1 MNNLPGIDD
10 PYWYEWYVGIRNI
23 VKMLNPDNQIE
34 YVIFQS
40 SNHETIDDIVVG
52 KKKNVELCYQVKHTR
67 TEKNITF
74 SSLIEKDER
83 SKKSLLEAI
92 AEGWEKTNEINTIP
106 ILYSNKTIGVR
117 NSVKTSKITGNK
129 YKCIALKDFYLKI
142 KELVKDVQ
150 KLEDIVVDEV
160 NFKEQW
166 IEFINELKIN
176 NKLDFLKNFKLELN
190 QSSLEESE
198 KEIINEIQRTF
209 KCNDIISYK
218 VFNTILSKLGIW
230 TTTRRKREK
239 ITREEVLERL
249 CIINE
254 RKYEDIYPP
263 IPFFETRKE
272 FCKKLYKKIVDTDK
286 KVLFLSGVP
295 GSGKTSAIS
304 YLNYHYKDN
313 IIGRFYAFKP
323 ISLKDKVYNFDSEN
337 TEPRTLWEILL
348 NQIRERYIGNL
359 EKYNVPVI
367 NELCDTETLRTE
379 VMRLAHKLFEIT
391 KKKSVI
397 CIDGIDHAA
406 RSESGENFL
415 NQLYS
420 PEEIPEGVVLLL
432 VGQPKNLYSKYP
444 IWIKNNDIN
453 VEEIEM
459 PKIELLD
466 IINLIKEANIEWI
479 NQKNEKQ
486 IAQIILEKTEGNNL
500 SVIYSLKEAEK
511 CNNIEDFINIVELKK
526 ISNDIEEYYEL
537 IWKHAENELGKK
549 INQNFWIDKVASAI
563 VLANGPVDC
572 NTISKAIDVDVEDLK
587 ATLEMLYPL
596 MVEKQKD
603 VYSIL
608 HNDLRVYLTKIVKNK
623 NAIYVNTAKK
633 IANYYLNTKEETY
646 NRVHNMIPLFI
657 IANENEKIAEVFNTN
672 FVIEALAEKEQV
684 INIKKYSIMA
694 LDEAYKLRNLKLIKI
709 ICEAI
714 NTLSQHLRY
723 FEYYNQALH
732 SEFDLEK
739 TNIIEL
745 EKVEL
750 NENNLNK
757 YYEVLKFVNEVYQV
771 NPERA
776 KSILKLWFNQYTV
789 TDFIRKSLPNENV
802 YNKTLH
808 EDIIKLWAS
817 LSYKVCEK
825 NFESLPEKD
834 DNSEENRT
842 VMELCMLYN
851 ENYMKNMLDNKEFD
865 KWLEV
870 FKCGVSIDFFQ
881 KEIIKTIDTECN
893 EIKTVL
899 EKIILKK
906 DNKLINLLSILS
918 LVITSKKVNEKIKQK
933 YNQINLDNKKYYTD
947 YELMMISLWIMIN
960 INFYGISCKEQ
971 LENKYIK
978 LTEEID
984 NKEYKK
990 FLLNLI
996 NLSEIIGIC
1005 INNKNN
1011 AKKILYDCDQF
1022 ENVLK
1027 EFLENKNGY
1036 HSYNS
1041 KETTDLILD
1050 LLIKLVSYI
1059 GFQKEFI
1066 IIIQEHLLNKRR
1078 ISDFYKGK
1086 LLKYLIS
1093 VNRIDIVKEYIG
1105 LLYGRSGENLFS
1117 NTDIV
1122 AIHNNF
1128 RYFLHIVDAKLES
1141 EIDEK
1146 LKWNVVRYMD
1156 YKEYALYPLLKEFNA
1171 IANLDANVWKKEGIE
1186 LYKIC
1191 SIARELG
1198 SSLYEEEVQLDI
1210 MKHAT
1215 TLGIGN
1221 LWKAISL
1228 NFSMTERLEDIYSL
1242 ILHLLNIYSNEDDL
1256 KNLWL
1261 FTVGILS
1268 FYSKEDLIG
1277 IENVRKIIT
1286 EKCNKLGYNKL
1297 VEFMKENTTFY
1308 WNINTK
1314 KQENDISAGN
1324 VTIKDTNNWF
1334 GMTNDEIE
1342 NILKENL
1349 EANHEKWKQ
1358 IESATKFLEEN
1369 NRLDEKIV
1377 NCILDIFYKVGYEYE
1392 MERSYLDN
1400 IFNRIIK
1407 YISYD
1412 DCWKVISKIVHKY
1425 KTDDDEYAI
1434 RLCGDNLNWLIQ
1446 KILINEKN
1454 IEEMKQYFYISIEKH
1469 WSWITGA
1476 GHIKIADIDIT
1487 MHEHY
1492 LGEPK
1497 NLKKFVINILIIQLG
1512 SQNIHRMEIAYKA
1525 LNLMCLDDEE
1535 TIKIIT
1541 SNWQKFNRTQK
1552 EQFYLMA
1559 ERWLFENKEKYS
1571 EIFEKFKEENS
1582 ISNTIQNKIQLS
1594 YLIKKYYGSVCEP
1607 KRQEINFKN
1616 EKISFF
1622 EKIIIESQFENMCNA
1637 IDIQHYARNAKL
1649 LLEDEC
1655 IDLKKELLLV
1665 YDINEKIDNKNIK
1678 ARPGDSSIPYLKNSQ
1693 KFEEILNREY
1703 TKGRWRKQGL
1713 LKIIQTFGRDDD
1725 GCFMTYY
1732 PQNIFNFEIWNDKEQ
1747 LEQVIE
1753 GQNREK
1759 FEENIMLKIN
1769 DGINTENEL
1778 CIGAA
1783 LYIPTKRK
1791 EGYDIIY
1798 SKNIKSNYYR
1808 KDNFYSVMPSYKILY
1823 CDEMGLFETNVNVKS
1838 ICNKICGL
1846 TYGVNSN
1853 IRIALSNL
1861 FTSRNK
1867 LKLRSVDP
1875 FVWTDNKNR
1884 EVRFEWLMCPYRENI
1899 QEAYV
1904 RQPTL
1909 YRWVCDKELFD
1920 EFLSNNKLQVDDNID
1935 IQRSNI

>member
-67 TEKNITF
+67 TESNITF

-150 KLEDIVVDEV
+150 KLEDIIVDEV

-218 VFNTILSKLGIW
+218 VFNTILSKLRIW

-239 ITREEVLERL
+239 ITREEVLESL

-263 IPFFETRKE
+263 IPFFETRKK
-272 FCKKLYKKIVDTDK
+272 FCQKLYKKIVDTDK

-337 TEPRTLWEILL
+337 TEQRTLWEILL

-420 PEEIPEGVVLLL
+420 PEEIPDGVVLLL

-572 NTISKAIDVDVEDLK
+572 NNISKAIDVDVEDLK

-646 NRVHNMIPLFI
+646 NRAHNMIPLFI

-757 YYEVLKFVNEVYQV
+757 YYEVLKFANEVYQV

-802 YNKTLH
+802 YNKT
-808 EDIIKLWAS
+808 
-817 LSYKVCEK
+817 V
-825 NFESLPEKD
+825 
-834 DNSEENRT
+834 
-842 VMELCMLYN
+842 
-851 ENYMKNMLDNKEFD
+851 
-865 KWLEV
+865 
-870 FKCGVSIDFFQ
+870 GFF
-881 KEIIKTIDTECN
+881 
-893 EIKTVL
+893 
-899 EKIILKK
+899 IL
-906 DNKLINLLSILS
+906 
-918 LVITSKKVNEKIKQK
+918 
-933 YNQINLDNKKYYTD
+933 
-947 YELMMISLWIMIN
+947 
-960 INFYGISCKEQ
+960 
-971 LENKYIK
+971 
-978 LTEEID
+978 
-984 NKEYKK
+984 
-990 FLLNLI
+990 
-996 NLSEIIGIC
+996 
-1005 INNKNN
+1005 
-1011 AKKILYDCDQF
+1011 
-1022 ENVLK
+1022 
-1027 EFLENKNGY
+1027 
-1036 HSYNS
+1036 
-1041 KETTDLILD
+1041 
-1050 LLIKLVSYI
+1050 
-1059 GFQKEFI
+1059 
-1066 IIIQEHLLNKRR
+1066 
-1078 ISDFYKGK
+1078 
-1086 LLKYLIS
+1086 
-1093 VNRIDIVKEYIG
+1093 
-1105 LLYGRSGENLFS
+1105 
-1117 NTDIV
+1117 
-1122 AIHNNF
+1122 
-1128 RYFLHIVDAKLES
+1128 
-1141 EIDEK
+1141 
-1146 LKWNVVRYMD
+1146 
-1156 YKEYALYPLLKEFNA
+1156 
-1171 IANLDANVWKKEGIE
+1171 
-1186 LYKIC
+1186 
-1191 SIARELG
+1191 
-1198 SSLYEEEVQLDI
+1198 
-1210 MKHAT
+1210 
-1215 TLGIGN
+1215 
-1221 LWKAISL
+1221 
-1228 NFSMTERLEDIYSL
+1228 
-1242 ILHLLNIYSNEDDL
+1242 
-1256 KNLWL
+1256 
-1261 FTVGILS
+1261 
-1268 FYSKEDLIG
+1268 
-1277 IENVRKIIT
+1277 
-1286 EKCNKLGYNKL
+1286 
-1297 VEFMKENTTFY
+1297 
-1308 WNINTK
+1308 
-1314 KQENDISAGN
+1314 
-1324 VTIKDTNNWF
+1324 
-1334 GMTNDEIE
+1334 
-1342 NILKENL
+1342 
-1349 EANHEKWKQ
+1349 
-1358 IESATKFLEEN
+1358 
-1369 NRLDEKIV
+1369 
-1377 NCILDIFYKVGYEYE
+1377 
-1392 MERSYLDN
+1392 
-1400 IFNRIIK
+1400 
-1407 YISYD
+1407 
-1412 DCWKVISKIVHKY
+1412 
-1425 KTDDDEYAI
+1425 
-1434 RLCGDNLNWLIQ
+1434 
-1446 KILINEKN
+1446 
-1454 IEEMKQYFYISIEKH
+1454 
-1469 WSWITGA
+1469 
-1476 GHIKIADIDIT
+1476 
-1487 MHEHY
+1487 
-1492 LGEPK
+1492 
-1497 NLKKFVINILIIQLG
+1497 
-1512 SQNIHRMEIAYKA
+1512 
-1525 LNLMCLDDEE
+1525 
-1535 TIKIIT
+1535 
-1541 SNWQKFNRTQK
+1541 
-1552 EQFYLMA
+1552 
-1559 ERWLFENKEKYS
+1559 
-1571 EIFEKFKEENS
+1571 
-1582 ISNTIQNKIQLS
+1582 
-1594 YLIKKYYGSVCEP
+1594 
-1607 KRQEINFKN
+1607 
-1616 EKISFF
+1616 
-1622 EKIIIESQFENMCNA
+1622 
-1637 IDIQHYARNAKL
+1637 
-1649 LLEDEC
+1649 
-1655 IDLKKELLLV
+1655 
-1665 YDINEKIDNKNIK
+1665 
-1678 ARPGDSSIPYLKNSQ
+1678 
-1693 KFEEILNREY
+1693 
-1703 TKGRWRKQGL
+1703 
-1713 LKIIQTFGRDDD
+1713 
-1725 GCFMTYY
+1725 
-1732 PQNIFNFEIWNDKEQ
+1732 
-1747 LEQVIE
+1747 
-1753 GQNREK
+1753 
-1759 FEENIMLKIN
+1759 
-1769 DGINTENEL
+1769 
-1778 CIGAA
+1778 
-1783 LYIPTKRK
+1783 
-1791 EGYDIIY
+1791 
-1798 SKNIKSNYYR
+1798 
-1808 KDNFYSVMPSYKILY
+1808 
-1823 CDEMGLFETNVNVKS
+1823 
-1838 ICNKICGL
+1838 
-1846 TYGVNSN
+1846 
-1853 IRIALSNL
+1853 
-1861 FTSRNK
+1861 
-1867 LKLRSVDP
+1867 
-1875 FVWTDNKNR
+1875 
-1884 EVRFEWLMCPYRENI
+1884 
-1899 QEAYV
+1899 
-1904 RQPTL
+1904 
-1909 YRWVCDKELFD
+1909 
-1920 EFLSNNKLQVDDNID
+1920 
-1935 IQRSNI
+1935 